1 MTEKPTPPPPSD
13 DFWLFG
19 YGSQKLTE
27 TGPYQKKDRRIP
39 GYITG
44 YVRRFWQARY
54 VHLPP
59 PPPAPPPPPDF
70 PSKKKPPRLV
80 TKRNEWVFNSEDHR
94 GTPLAPGRVVTLI
107 THADYRHLLLPSSPT
122 TTTTTSPPSPPSEIV
137 WGAAYHIPGPY
148 VRTVQAYLDIR
159 EINGYSIQYTT
170 FYPSSSSS
178 SFSSDDAST
187 ILPPIQDCMVY
198 IGLPENPQFLGVQEA
213 GDVAGV
219 IAKSKGPSGENLEYL
234 FMLERSLRELGERA
248 GDEHV
253 EDLARRVRETK
264 ERDRAEEGGGYGGGV
279 VREAIGGEV
288 ERVKSGSTS
297 HEQEETEKC

>member
-1 MTEKPTPPPPSD
+1 MTQKPTPPPPSD

-44 YVRRFWQARY
+44 YVRRFWQA
-54 VHLPP
+54 
-59 PPPAPPPPPDF
+59 
-70 PSKKKPPRLV
+70 
-80 TKRNEWVFNSEDHR
+80 SEDHR

-107 THADYRHLLLPSSPT
+107 THADYRHLLLPFSPT
-122 TTTTTSPPSPPSEIV
+122 TTNTTITTLPSPPPEIV
-137 WGAAYHIPGPY
+137 WGAAYHIPAPY

-187 ILPPIQDCMVY
+187 TVPPIPDCMVY

-219 IAKSKGPSGENLEYL
+219 IAKSKGPSGENVEYL

-253 EDLARRVRETK
+253 EDLARRVREMK
-264 ERDRAEEGGGYGGGV
+264 ERDRAEEGAGYGGGV
-279 VREAIGGEV
+279 VGEAIGGEV